1 MKSSYSI
8 IVIIEDNKSLDHE
21 PFIIECRDIYKDV
34 LFFTEPENAL
44 QYIRDNLQERLIVLL
59 DIAFP
64 ANSPDGHQVLEC
76 IRQYSYLIPVII
88 WTGKDEDREKFADLI
103 NNKSFAYIK
112 KSASTEEILKVFA
125 EADTQLNY
133 DVASALSEWI
143 ENHTNDEKERPYI
156 ITMDGKQYSL
166 NDILKACRCQDE
178 LGLIFTQKLLRLTI
192 DLLMRNKERFND

>member
-1 MKSSYSI
+1 MKSSDSI

-64 ANSPDGHQVLEC
+64 ANSPDGHQVLES

-143 ENHTNDEKERPYI
+143 ETHTNDEKERPYI

>member
-1 MKSSYSI
+1 MKSSDSI

-64 ANSPDGHQVLEC
+64 ANSPDGHQVLES

-103 NNKSFAYIK
+103 NNKS
-112 KSASTEEILKVFA
+112 
-125 EADTQLNY
+125 
-133 DVASALSEWI
+133 
-143 ENHTNDEKERPYI
+143 KERPYI